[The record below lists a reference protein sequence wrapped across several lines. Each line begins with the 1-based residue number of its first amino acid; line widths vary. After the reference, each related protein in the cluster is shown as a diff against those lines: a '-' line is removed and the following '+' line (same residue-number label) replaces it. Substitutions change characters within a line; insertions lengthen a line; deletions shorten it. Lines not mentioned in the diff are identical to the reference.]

1 MQYLAYLR
9 LRHIL
14 ILSQVADALV
24 YHKKKPHHFRMSLF
38 YLAIFSLLT
47 FSEHFAKIIFT
58 GYFSEYTML
67 KAEKDG
73 KQLPTKPGGGMP
85 PQGGIFGAV

>member
-1 MQYLAYLR
+1 
-9 LRHIL
+9 
-14 ILSQVADALV
+14 
-24 YHKKKPHHFRMSLF
+24 MSLF
-38 YLAIFSLLT
+38 YLAVFSLLT

-67 KAEKDG
+67 KAEEDG

>member
-1 MQYLAYLR
+1 
-9 LRHIL
+9 
-14 ILSQVADALV
+14 
-24 YHKKKPHHFRMSLF
+24 MSLF

-67 KAEKDG
+67 KAEEDG

-85 PQGGIFGAV
+85 PQGGIFGAVQAISKSCPRLRGKCRGIAVTKGERLGDAKLF

>member
-1 MQYLAYLR
+1 
-9 LRHIL
+9 
-14 ILSQVADALV
+14 
-24 YHKKKPHHFRMSLF
+24 
-38 YLAIFSLLT
+38 LT
-47 FSEHFAKIIFT
+47 FSEYFAKIIFT